1 MVVSIRE
8 PTNFPHASLEACQ
21 AAIVPSLAEPHE
33 MNKDVDP
40 WTWQA

>member
-1 MVVSIRE
+1 MVVLIHE

-21 AAIVPSLAEPHE
+21 ATILSSLAETYD
-33 MNKDVDP
+33 MKKDVDP